1 MERNTII
8 GILVSILVLLAGF
21 VINGS
26 IGLYFNFVSILI
38 ILGGVFGAAFI
49 SFRWERLVIVY
60 MVLRSLY
67 RTKVRTPEEIVE
79 TLVDLSIK
87 SKVNGIL
94 SLQYDQ
100 EETSINFLK
109 RSLGLLVDGF
119 PREQIR
125 EILTTEIYFFKLRR
139 QESERVLR
147 TIAEICPPFGLI
159 GSIVGLLGLFS
170 TGYDDASVLKAI
182 ATALTAT
189 VYGAIL
195 AYFLFIPF
203 AAHIR
208 ERTDNELLLQKIILE
223 GVIAIGS
230 ELKPRMLELKLKSFL
245 TPSSRVGTIVSLD
258 RIRERFKIKD
268 DGEKLPPPEIRSSVR

>member
-1 MERNTII
+1 VEKKTLI
-8 GILVSILVLLAGF
+8 GITASILVLVAGF

-26 IGLYFNFVSILI
+26 IGLYFNVVSILI
-38 ILGGVFGAAFI
+38 VLGGVFGAAFI

-60 MVLRSLY
+60 RVLRSLY

-79 TLVDLSIK
+79 ILVDLSVK
-87 SKVNGIL
+87 SKVSGIL
-94 SLQYDQ
+94 SLQDDQ

-109 RSLGLLVDGF
+109 RALGLLVDGF
-119 PREQIR
+119 PKEQIR
-125 EILTTEIYFFKLRR
+125 EILTTEMYFFKLRR

-147 TIAEICPPFGLI
+147 TIAEVCPPFGLI

-170 TGYDDASVLKAI
+170 TGYDDASVLSAI

-189 VYGAIL
+189 VYGAVL

-208 ERTDNELLLQKIILE
+208 ERTDNELLLQKIMLE
-223 GVIAIGS
+223 GVIAIES

-245 TPSSRVGTIVSLD
+245 TPSSRVGNIVSLE
-258 RIRERFKIKD
+258 RIRERFKIKED
-268 DGEKLPPPEIRSSVR
+268 QEKMSAPGA

>member
-1 MERNTII
+1 MGKNTII
-8 GILVSILVLLAGF
+8 GITASILVLVSGF

-26 IGLYFNFVSILI
+26 IGLYFNMVSIMI
-38 ILGGVFGAAFI
+38 VLGGVFGAAFI
-49 SFRWERLVIVY
+49 SFRWERLIIVY
-60 MVLRSLY
+60 RVLLSLY
-67 RTKVRTPEEIVE
+67 RTDVRASEEIVE

-94 SLQYDQ
+94 SLQNDQ

-109 RSLGLLVDGF
+109 RALGLLVDGF
-119 PREQIR
+119 PKIQIR
-125 EILTTEIYFFKLRR
+125 EILTTEMYFFKLRR

-147 TIAEICPPFGLI
+147 TIAEVCPPFGLI

-170 TGYDDASVLKAI
+170 AGYDDASVLQAI

-189 VYGAIL
+189 VYGAVL

-208 ERTDNELLLQKIILE
+208 ERTDNELLLMKIILE
-223 GVIAIGS
+223 GVIAIES

-245 TPSSRVGTIVSLD
+245 TPSSRAGSIVSLA
-258 RIRERFKIKD
+258 RIRERFKIKEEEESLSHS
-268 DGEKLPPPEIRSSVR
+268 EKQTSM